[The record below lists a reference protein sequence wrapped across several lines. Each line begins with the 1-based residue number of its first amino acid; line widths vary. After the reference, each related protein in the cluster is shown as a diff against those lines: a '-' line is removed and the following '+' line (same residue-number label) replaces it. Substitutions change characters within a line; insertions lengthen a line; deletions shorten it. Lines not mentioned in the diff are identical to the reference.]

1 MRRSALFLLSSLVPL
16 AAGAATPPATDT
28 SESSLLAAESA
39 PALPTSAERVRTQGG
54 TLTARWNDDL
64 LRDLRMP
71 RADSSGDTTRFAI
84 GKSGRFEA
92 DVSGGTVLGL
102 AGGSISLTGGT
113 RFTLQDGALDWSSL
127 RAIARHGKDT
137 RIDFISPDGS
147 VAFYAD
153 RLMWELL
160 DEGRTFHI
168 RSADLRIGEG
178 LARRLGNPE
187 AANLAVAE
195 LKASAPI
202 ADRAAGYTL
211 PKAAGDPNWPGEQ
224 VPGQAAGTKYL
235 ADVFMAGF
243 TGQYSRCRQNAG
255 GGTCDGPNTATDGDV
270 VFTPSSTLANNRNNG
285 SAVATIGGDP
295 LGTSTALFTADVP
308 WYQKFTSS
316 PNNPLFNYPYLL
328 NDQHPFLV
336 WNLYRLDSATG
347 TITQIGRS
355 GVKHAFLTTNVGSG
369 CDTSNGNHVL
379 GRQCGDTYGTGNN
392 DSSSDLGPRS
402 EIIPATGQWGR
413 CGSIYDTN
421 CDGTANASPNGAYD
435 QRMIVKESQI
445 TATAGVTWLFESWYL
460 IRDDINIYNTMGT
473 VPWAATFGSS
483 WSSPTGTQSPF
494 RLGPAIDRW
503 VAAGTSTPTAR
514 NVELAA
520 PEGHVKV
527 AVQAIDQGGSWRYEY
542 AVMNFDFARAAT
554 TGKEDDHTLRVL
566 RNNGFNSFSLPLT
579 AGASVSALQFSDGDV
594 NAANDWTA
602 TVLPDR
608 IVWTAPNDASSLNWA
623 AMYRFSFTSN
633 AAPLTAAARLG
644 VTEPGTPSQYEVAN
658 LLTLTPGALAVFG
671 PTDATMLEDAAS
683 AGRTFTVFDPETLPA
698 DINVVASASDPLLF
712 PGGSLAVTGATSDR
726 TLSMSPAANRSGSA
740 TITITATDGDNNT
753 ATATFTA
760 NVTPV
765 NDAPSLVLGANPVDP
780 FGTSGARTVPGFV
793 ANVNY
798 GPFETQ
804 SVAAYNVVETS
815 DLSNVVSSASIALN
829 GTLSY
834 TLSGTAGTATLAA
847 SVRDDGGTANGGI
860 DTSAPVVF
868 TITVLS
874 DTLFSDGFE

>member
-1 MRRSALFLLSSLVPL
+1 MR
-16 AAGAATPPATDT
+16 AG
-28 SESSLLAAESA
+28 
-39 PALPTSAERVRTQGG
+39 
-54 TLTARWNDDL
+54 
-64 LRDLRMP
+64 M
-71 RADSSGDTTRFAI
+71 
-84 GKSGRFEA
+84 
-92 DVSGGTVLGL
+92 VLWVL
-102 AGGSISLTGGT
+102 AGSLAITEGGT
-113 RFTLQDGALDWSSL
+113 RHVLAVGPVSAWDA
-127 RAIARHGKDT
+127 
-137 RIDFISPDGS
+137 
-147 VAFYAD
+147 
-153 RLMWELL
+153 
-160 DEGRTFHI
+160 
-168 RSADLRIGEG
+168 ADL
-178 LARRLGNPE
+178 PE
-187 AANLAVAE
+187 CPVDA
-195 LKASAPI
+195 
-202 ADRAAGYTL
+202 
-211 PKAAGDPNWPGEQ
+211 
-224 VPGQAAGTKYL
+224 
-235 ADVFMAGF
+235 
-243 TGQYSRCRQNAG
+243 
-255 GGTCDGPNTATDGDV
+255 
-270 VFTPSSTLANNRNNG
+270 
-285 SAVATIGGDP
+285 
-295 LGTSTALFTADVP
+295 
-308 WYQKFTSS
+308 
-316 PNNPLFNYPYLL
+316 
-328 NDQHPFLV
+328 
-336 WNLYRLDSATG
+336 LDSATG

-726 TLSMSPAANRSGSA
+726 TLSMSPKVEDPGYRAVSFDEVREAYAEQVRGLIEGGVDLFILETHFDLLAVKAAVMLE
-740 TITITATDGDNNT
+740 D
-753 ATATFTA
+753 
-760 NVTPV
+760 V
-765 NDAPSLVLGANPVDP
+765 
-780 FGTSGARTVPGFV
+780 ARTVAFV
-793 ANVNY
+793 L
-798 GPFETQ
+798 
-804 SVAAYNVVETS
+804 
-815 DLSNVVSSASIALN
+815 DLPNSASIA
-829 GTLSY
+829 TLPINS
-834 TLSGTAGTATLAA
+834 TLEESL
-847 SVRDDGGTANGGI
+847 
-860 DTSAPVVF
+860 
-868 TITVLS
+868 
-874 DTLFSDGFE
+874 